1 MACVAE
7 KWCKNR
13 TILGDALVD
22 IAPHQ
27 SKNVLEIDAPMIW
40 QHASWTERSTHEKNI
55 LQFVAPIAL
64 FMDVEYPDTVNFT
77 V

>member
-27 SKNVLEIDAPMIW
+27 SKNVLEIDAPMI
-40 QHASWTERSTHEKNI
+40 
-55 LQFVAPIAL
+55 
-64 FMDVEYPDTVNFT
+64 
-77 V
+77 